1 MAKYQSAEVIH
12 DSILL
17 LRVVVGKIFFQSLEE
32 FLLSTLLALEAEAYE
47 RGDCSAH
54 AGIDRLGVSLH
65 FIGDRWRKADAK
77 PLLDLAPAARRQFA
91 PAGTSWRDCF

>member
-12 DSILL
+12 HSILL
-17 LRVVVGKIFFQSLEE
+17 LRVVVGKILQSTKE
-32 FLLSTLLALEAEAYE
+32 FLLSTVLALKSEAYE

-54 AGIDRLGVSLH
+54 AGVDRLGVSLH

-77 PLLDLAPAARRQFA
+77 PLLDLAPARRRFC
-91 PAGTSWRDCF
+91 AGWYVSV